1 MSAMTRKKLLDQ
13 NEEKIIKEQINKNAL
28 LISQIIAKIDLLMNK
43 EGHRHD
49 SNIVAEFR
57 QKLDILISE
66 NDTFRKVYWK
76 HVQTA
81 YETIV
86 DADYEAVRYLVLTI
100 RERNRFSS
108 GVYAC
113 DYEIGTE

>member
-1 MSAMTRKKLLDQ
+1 MARKKLL
-13 NEEKIIKEQINKNAL
+13 NPEEEKIIKDQLGKNAL

-43 EGHRHD
+43 EGHNRD
-49 SNIVAEFR
+49 SNIVHDFR
-57 QKLDILISE
+57 QKLDVLINE

-76 HVQTA
+76 HFQTA
-81 YETIV
+81 FETIV

-108 GVYAC
+108 GVYAF
-113 DYEIGTE
+113 DYQIGSE

>member
-1 MSAMTRKKLLDQ
+1 MARQKLLNKD
-13 NEEKIIKEQINKNAL
+13 EEKIIKDQLSKNAA

-43 EGHRHD
+43 EGHHHD
-49 SNIVAEFR
+49 SNIVADFR
-57 QKLDILISE
+57 QQLDVLINE

-81 YETIV
+81 YESIV
-86 DADYEAVRYLVLTI
+86 DTDYEAVRYLVLTI

-108 GVYAC
+108 GVYAF
-113 DYEIGTE
+113 DYQIGTE

>member
-1 MSAMTRKKLLDQ
+1 MARKKLLNKD
-13 NEEKIIKEQINKNAL
+13 EEKIIKDQLSKNAA

-43 EGHRHD
+43 EGHNHD
-49 SNIVAEFR
+49 SNIVADFR
-57 QKLDILISE
+57 QKLDVLISE

-86 DADYEAVRYLVLTI
+86 DTDYEAVRYLVLTI
-100 RERNRFSS
+100 RQRNCFSS

-113 DYEIGTE
+113 DYQIGTE